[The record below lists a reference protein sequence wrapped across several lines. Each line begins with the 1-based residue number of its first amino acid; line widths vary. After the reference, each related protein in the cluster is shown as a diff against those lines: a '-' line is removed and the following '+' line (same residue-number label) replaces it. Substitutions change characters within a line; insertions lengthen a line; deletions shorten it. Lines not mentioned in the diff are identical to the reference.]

1 MLRIERYGFLEIEDK
16 RRCGLPGQTIYE
28 IDSHITKPGLP
39 CDTDGFDR
47 FLIRMNSSQKLQLT
61 LLERLYT
68 DVDPIHPDFSVGLQ
82 AMTVYST
89 GIHFKGDLGV
99 RLYGKTTVYGID

>member
-1 MLRIERYGFLEIEDK
+1 M
-16 RRCGLPGQTIYE
+16 
-28 IDSHITKPGLP
+28 
-39 CDTDGFDR
+39 DGFDR
-47 FLIRMNSSQKLQLT
+47 FLTRMNSSQKLQLI

-82 AMTVYST
+82 AMAVYSA

-99 RLYGKTTVYGID
+99 RLYGKATVYGID